1 MLRTLPFLWV
11 AFGWLVLAASP
22 AAEKGGGG
30 GGGKGGDK
38 KGELRSTETLFYF
51 T

>member
-30 GGGKGGDK
+30 GGGDK
-38 KGELRSTETLFYF
+38 KGELRSTETPIYF